1 MRVASKALKFRV
13 FEKAKN
19 TRKEKR
25 LFVSV
30 SLKKGRLTTTTLF
43 PALVCVTRARE
54 RGEET
59 RAKEEEDEEKKE
71 MQKKKQ
77 KQPERGE

>member
-1 MRVASKALKFRV
+1 VSKALKFRV

-30 SLKKGRLTTTTLF
+30 SLKKERLTTTTLF
-43 PALVCVTRARE
+43 PALVC
-54 RGEET
+54 
-59 RAKEEEDEEKKE
+59 
-71 MQKKKQ
+71 
-77 KQPERGE
+77 